1 MKVFGLLKKILFILL
16 FFAVL
21 GYVIYAM
28 TNMSSYDPEEKCTD
42 VVLVVEDNPNAGFI
56 DKKGVETLL
65 KEKNLFP
72 KGEKMVDIDTR
83 TIEQTVAQ
91 NPFIENVECYKT
103 PDCKLCLHVVQR
115 TPVMFIMPDNAE
127 SYFVDVKGNIIPGGS
142 YPVNMPVATGNISK
156 EYAAK
161 QLADFACFLRDNSFW
176 NKQVEQVNVVVDRNN
191 RNPSEHEMAVCELN
205 GDYTLKYFR
214 REGDEGWLIPANPD
228 FKRIRVTADDRF
240 AVWGVVRF
248 VIHRA

>member
-1 MKVFGLLKKILFILL
+1 MKVFGLLKKIFFILL

-21 GYVIYAM
+21 GYVIYAV

-56 DKKGVETLL
+56 DKKGVEALL
-65 KEKNLFP
+65 KEKGLFP
-72 KGEKMVDIDTR
+72 QGEKMVDIDTR
-83 TIEQTVAQ
+83 LIESTVAE

-115 TPVMFIMPDNAE
+115 TPVMFIMPENDD
-127 SYFVDVKGNIIPGGS
+127 SYFVDANGNIIPGVH

-156 EYAAK
+156 EYASK
-161 QLADFACFLRDNSFW
+161 QLAGFACYLRDNSFW

-191 RNPSEHEMAVCELN
+191 KRVLELVPRVGN
-205 GDYTLKYFR
+205 HIVYMGSIKGYEKKLKRLRTFY
-214 REGDEGWLIPANPD
+214 EKAMKEVGWNRY
-228 FKRIRVTADDRF
+228 KRINLEFDNQIICTK
-240 AVWGVVRF
+240 
-248 VIHRA
+248 I

>member
-1 MKVFGLLKKILFILL
+1 
-16 FFAVL
+16 
-21 GYVIYAM
+21 
-28 TNMSSYDPEEKCTD
+28 
-42 VVLVVEDNPNAGFI
+42 
-56 DKKGVETLL
+56 
-65 KEKNLFP
+65 
-72 KGEKMVDIDTR
+72 MVDIDTR

-127 SYFVDVKGNIIPGGS
+127 SYFVDAKGNIIPGGS

-191 RNPSEHEMAVCELN
+191 KRVVEIVPRVGNHIVYMGSIK
-205 GDYTLKYFR
+205 GYQKKLKRLRTFY
-214 REGDEGWLIPANPD
+214 EKAMKEVGWNKY
-228 FKRIRVTADDRF
+228 KRINLEFDNQIICTK
-240 AVWGVVRF
+240 
-248 VIHRA
+248 I

>member
-1 MKVFGLLKKILFILL
+1 MKVFGLLKKIFFILL

-56 DKKGVETLL
+56 DKKGVEALL

-72 KGEKMVDIDTR
+72 MGEKMVDIDTR
-83 TIEQTVAQ
+83 TIEQTVGQ

-127 SYFVDVKGNIIPGGS
+127 SYFVDAKGSIIPGVS

-161 QLADFACFLRDNSFW
+161 QLAEFACYLRDNSFW
-176 NKQVEQVNVVVDRNN
+176 NKQVEQVNVIVDRNN
-191 RNPSEHEMAVCELN
+191 KRVVEIVPRVGNHIVYMGSIK
-205 GDYTLKYFR
+205 DYQKKLKRLRTFY
-214 REGDEGWLIPANPD
+214 EKAMKEVGWNKY
-228 FKRIRVTADDRF
+228 KRINLEFDNQIICTK
-240 AVWGVVRF
+240 
-248 VIHRA
+248 I